1 MGCRTLIEMD
11 PGYGVMAAPL
21 SLKNGLKVNQ
31 AILVGKTVVKCRK
44 EKKRLG
50 GMTIRVEMKSAGSAA
65 GKHVV
70 SIH

>member
-1 MGCRTLIEMD
+1 MA

-31 AILVGKTVVKCRK
+31 AILGGKTVLKCRK
-44 EKKRLG
+44 EKQRLG
-50 GMTIRVEMKSAGSAA
+50 GMTICAKIELAGSAA